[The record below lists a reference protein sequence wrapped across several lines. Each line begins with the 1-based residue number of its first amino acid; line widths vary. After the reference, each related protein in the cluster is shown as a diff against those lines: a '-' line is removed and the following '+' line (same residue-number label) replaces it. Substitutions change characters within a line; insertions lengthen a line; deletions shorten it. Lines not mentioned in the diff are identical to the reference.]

1 MVGDAPPIP
10 FLAMDRA
17 QIARRVAS
25 KEILRRF
32 FLEKGVRWHT
42 TEASDT
48 HGEFCSVAEWRTR
61 HRGEFE
67 KWVAESMD
75 VGQVSAVVT
84 ARSRLLPSQV
94 QSWAEESLV
103 SSIDSAVSMITR
115 NNSSLGECLADAGIL
130 PMLGMPTRVR
140 ELYLYVFENDPR
152 SQTFGKKT
160 IDRDLELAIT
170 EFAPGS
176 KRVKDKRIFE
186 CNGFTPTLIWN
197 RSSGRG
203 HWAPQGNAL
212 ERTKLILWCPE
223 CLYFEAEGVTDS
235 AGGCLRCGCPVGDEH
250 GTTLLCNA
258 AAPAGFRVV
267 NAPAAA
273 VGEDDEH
280 GVSTRSFLAVPAT
293 QFEKSTNYSNA
304 ALESGFPEVF
314 RVNDNRRELFSVR
327 AGHGDENPI
336 AKGLRPNH
344 GPYSGQLIAA
354 ADGTEALGIYASKKT
369 DVLRIRHTSVPLG
382 IQLDP
387 IQGGPAVRAAFY
399 SAAELLKRAWA
410 LELDVDPEEFDV
422 PPIEVVPLDVDPWH
436 RQGVITLA
444 DHHPNGAGFVSEL
457 ESRWRTFLPRLLRGE
472 THYARRLLDP
482 SKHVRQCHR
491 ACYMCLRGYRNRFID
506 GLLDWRLAARGESRS
521 YEGSTQSIRRTTLTR
536 MAMGTRETD
545 QPPLWIATSDLPTSP
560 GHPFYAR
567 LTTLLD
573 GHHFDRF
580 VEGLCDR
587 FYAPVM
593 GRPSLAPGRYFR
605 LLLVGYF
612 EGIDSER
619 GMAWRAT
626 DSLAVRSFLR
636 LAVDEAPPDHSTI
649 ARTRRLIDLETH
661 RTVFTWVQ
669 QRLVEAG
676 RLTGKTIAIDATT
689 LEANA
694 AMRSIV
700 RRDTG
705 ESYQA
710 FLAGLATASGV
721 ETPTREGLARLDRK
735 RKKKTSNTDWTNPH
749 DPDAKV
755 TKMKDGR
762 THLAHKAEHAVDME
776 TGAIVAVTLQG
787 ADVGDT
793 TTIIETAIAATEQ
806 VEDAQANVDDRQS
819 LEEIVGDKGYHSNQ
833 TLIDLDAGGIRS
845 YVSEPDRGRRDWSK
859 DPEARAPVY
868 GNRRRMRGRRG
879 RRLMRQRGERI
890 ERSFAHLYDTGGMRR
905 THLRGHTN
913 ILKRLLIHAGGFN
926 LGLVMRHLI
935 GIGTPRGLQ
944 GRVAAVLATLGVL
957 MGVVRR
963 RLTTISSSHRLIP
976 AVRGRLASLATFAVN
991 SSAAITC
998 TTGC

>member
-1 MVGDAPPIP
+1 M
-10 FLAMDRA
+10 
-17 QIARRVAS
+17 
-25 KEILRRF
+25 
-32 FLEKGVRWHT
+32 
-42 TEASDT
+42 
-48 HGEFCSVAEWRTR
+48 
-61 HRGEFE
+61 
-67 KWVAESMD
+67 
-75 VGQVSAVVT
+75 
-84 ARSRLLPSQV
+84 
-94 QSWAEESLV
+94 
-103 SSIDSAVSMITR
+103 
-115 NNSSLGECLADAGIL
+115 SLG
-130 PMLGMPTRVR
+130 
-140 ELYLYVFENDPR
+140 
-152 SQTFGKKT
+152 
-160 IDRDLELAIT
+160 LE
-170 EFAPGS
+170 
-176 KRVKDKRIFE
+176 
-186 CNGFTPTLIWN
+186 
-197 RSSGRG
+197 
-203 HWAPQGNAL
+203 
-212 ERTKLILWCPE
+212 
-223 CLYFEAEGVTDS
+223 EA
-235 AGGCLRCGCPVGDEH
+235 
-250 GTTLLCNA
+250 
-258 AAPAGFRVV
+258 
-267 NAPAAA
+267 
-273 VGEDDEH
+273 
-280 GVSTRSFLAVPAT
+280 
-293 QFEKSTNYSNA
+293 
-304 ALESGFPEVF
+304 
-314 RVNDNRRELFSVR
+314 
-327 AGHGDENPI
+327 
-336 AKGLRPNH
+336 
-344 GPYSGQLIAA
+344 
-354 ADGTEALGIYASKKT
+354 
-369 DVLRIRHTSVPLG
+369 
-382 IQLDP
+382 
-387 IQGGPAVRAAFY
+387 
-399 SAAELLKRAWA
+399 
-410 LELDVDPEEFDV
+410 
-422 PPIEVVPLDVDPWH
+422 
-436 RQGVITLA
+436 
-444 DHHPNGAGFVSEL
+444 
-457 ESRWRTFLPRLLRGE
+457 
-472 THYARRLLDP
+472 ARRLKQRVEIALAVDNDPKVLGIFERTLSPLGAVADNVSQIVDGELGADLTSSEKKLAKALGAIDVLLGGPPCQGHSDLNNRTRRRDPKNALYLKMARAAQVFEPKVVIIENVVTVQRDVSQVVDVTVEALKEAGYVVAREILDLNKLGVP
-482 SKHVRQCHR
+482 QRRRRHILLASSSPNFDPASALQAV
-491 ACYMCLRGYRNRFID
+491 AA
-506 GLLDWRLAARGESRS
+506 GLTARGESRS

-619 GMAWRAT
+619 GIAWRAT

-705 ESYQA
+705 ESDQA

-735 RKKKTSNTDWTNPH
+735 RKKKTSNTDWTHPH

-776 TGAIVAVTLQG
+776 TGAIVAVTRQG

>member
-1 MVGDAPPIP
+1 M
-10 FLAMDRA
+10 
-17 QIARRVAS
+17 AR
-25 KEILRRF
+25 
-32 FLEKGVRWHT
+32 
-42 TEASDT
+42 
-48 HGEFCSVAEWRTR
+48 
-61 HRGEFE
+61 
-67 KWVAESMD
+67 
-75 VGQVSAVVT
+75 
-84 ARSRLLPSQV
+84 
-94 QSWAEESLV
+94 
-103 SSIDSAVSMITR
+103 
-115 NNSSLGECLADAGIL
+115 
-130 PMLGMPTRVR
+130 
-140 ELYLYVFENDPR
+140 
-152 SQTFGKKT
+152 
-160 IDRDLELAIT
+160 
-170 EFAPGS
+170 
-176 KRVKDKRIFE
+176 
-186 CNGFTPTLIWN
+186 
-197 RSSGRG
+197 
-203 HWAPQGNAL
+203 
-212 ERTKLILWCPE
+212 
-223 CLYFEAEGVTDS
+223 
-235 AGGCLRCGCPVGDEH
+235 
-250 GTTLLCNA
+250 
-258 AAPAGFRVV
+258 
-267 NAPAAA
+267 
-273 VGEDDEH
+273 
-280 GVSTRSFLAVPAT
+280 
-293 QFEKSTNYSNA
+293 
-304 ALESGFPEVF
+304 
-314 RVNDNRRELFSVR
+314 
-327 AGHGDENPI
+327 
-336 AKGLRPNH
+336 
-344 GPYSGQLIAA
+344 
-354 ADGTEALGIYASKKT
+354 
-369 DVLRIRHTSVPLG
+369 
-382 IQLDP
+382 
-387 IQGGPAVRAAFY
+387 
-399 SAAELLKRAWA
+399 
-410 LELDVDPEEFDV
+410 
-422 PPIEVVPLDVDPWH
+422 
-436 RQGVITLA
+436 
-444 DHHPNGAGFVSEL
+444 
-457 ESRWRTFLPRLLRGE
+457 
-472 THYARRLLDP
+472 
-482 SKHVRQCHR
+482 
-491 ACYMCLRGYRNRFID
+491 
-506 GLLDWRLAARGESRS
+506 
-521 YEGSTQSIRRTTLTR
+521 
-536 MAMGTRETD
+536 GTRETD

-573 GHHFDRF
+573 GHHVDRF

-605 LLLVGYF
+605 LLLVGSF

-619 GMAWRAT
+619 GIAWRAT
-626 DSLAVRSFLR
+626 DSLAVRRFLR
-636 LAVDEAPPDHSTI
+636 VAVDEAPPDHSTI

-689 LEANA
+689 LEATA

-705 ESYQA
+705 ESDQA

-735 RKKKTSNTDWTNPH
+735 RKKKTSNTDWTHPH
-749 DPDAKV
+749 DPDATV

-776 TGAIVAVTLQG
+776 TGAIVAVTRQG

-819 LEEIVGDKGYHSNQ
+819 LEEIVGEKGYHSNQ

-935 GIGTPRGLQ
+935 GIGPPRGLQ
-944 GRVAAVLATLGVL
+944 GRVAAVLATLGGL